1 LDAGA
6 AVALI
11 AVELTETDLNE
22 VVKKLTIYAYALVPR
37 YGVVEGVGDGPDD
50 LVVETLRRW
59 WDPATKLK
67 WNTDRGA
74 SNLGGI
80 IAFLKKAMKNLFLD
94 RKKTAGHKR
103 HAVMAEET
111 DDAVPNA
118 PVAAGANS
126 PDGLFARAYLGELV
140 ERVLALAEAADDVEV
155 TCYVELQTQEGGPY
169 KNQEAAERLG
179 IEPSD
184 VVNLRKR
191 LDRYTLKAREGA
203 VTQPMKAKR

>member
-22 VVKKLTIYAYALVPR
+22 VVKRLTIYAYALVPR
-37 YGVVEGVGDGPDD
+37 YEVMEGVGDGPDD
-50 LVVETLRRW
+50 LVVETLSRW

-67 WNTDRGA
+67 WNTDRGDP
-74 SNLGGI
+74 NLGGI
-80 IAFLKKAMKNLFLD
+80 IALLKKAMKNLFLD
-94 RKKTAGHKR
+94 RLKTAGHKR
-103 HAVMAEET
+103 HAVMADET

-118 PVAAGANS
+118 PVAAGAS
-126 PDGLFARAYLGELV
+126 SADGLFARAYLGELV

-155 TCYVELQTQEGGPY
+155 TCYVELQTQKGGPY

-179 IEPSD
+179 IQPSD

-191 LDRYTLKAREGA
+191 LDRDTLKAREGA